1 MGRTNSLRGRSGLV
15 SHFGHRPQYFGWVV
29 LVELSSPAALVAAA
43 IFVFAAVA
51 KLRSP
56 ASTRSAVGG
65 FGLPTLIAP
74 ILAPVEFVTALLL
87 MVVPKIGGA
96 VAAILLTAFTVVVIR
111 ALRKGLAVRCGCFGG
126 TDQRPVGPDTVA
138 RNLFLLLLAVASFL
152 GAPSLQGPTLP
163 AILTVGAG
171 GAAALLVIALVRV
184 RSELGTL
191 FGQSLSTPGS
201 HS

>member
-1 MGRTNSLRGRSGLV
+1 
-15 SHFGHRPQYFGWVV
+15 V
-29 LVELSSPAALVAAA
+29 LAELSSPAALVAAA

-56 ASTRSAVGG
+56 ASTRSAVAG

-74 ILAPVEFVTALLL
+74 LLAPIEFVTAGLLL
-87 MVVPKIGGA
+87 VAPKFGGA
-96 VAAILLTAFTVVVIR
+96 IAALLLTAFTVVVIR
-111 ALRKGLAVRCGCFGG
+111 ALQRGVAVRCGCFGG

-138 RNLFLLLLAVASFL
+138 RNSFLLLLTVASFL
-152 GAPSLQGPTLP
+152 GAPSLHAPTLP
-163 AILTVGAG
+163 AALTIGAG
-171 GAAALLVIALVRV
+171 SAAALLVVALVRV

-191 FGQSLSTPGS
+191 FGQSLANPRS